1 MYFKLSVRNA
11 KRSFT
16 DYLLYIVTVTALSA
30 VMEASNCITVMGESA
45 GFQAVSFPLLI
56 AMIQIILIGYINT
69 FMLKQRAKEF
79 ANYLLLGMKKKNL
92 TNLFLCEM
100 LLIGLFSFFTGTTI
114 GFVLYR
120 FFGPGGS
127 CWTGEP
133 FCSNASL
140 SFSTSFPRFRLSG
153 ALYGKSMLYTLVYF
167 CIVETICALSLKH
180 RLNKLQIRELM
191 HEKNRSQTV
200 KNKGNYKKW
209 RLLFYLSFLCLI
221 GFVCGIAFLPE
232 KDIVPLISTAA
243 VPLIISVFSFYQW
256 SLGFLYERRKTQAID
271 LYQKD
276 RLYLTAGITSN
287 VRTAAV
293 TNAVFCM
300 CFLFS
305 AGAFLTGMLMLQ
317 PEIRL
322 FPTAIQQWMGGLQ
335 IGIYIVF
342 TVIYFSILSL
352 HQIIELRQDAQALRI
367 LHYIGKSSRQIKVL
381 VIRQIAMKLLF
392 PMAMALLLF
401 FFCLPLLNLKMNLV
415 LPISMRNALFRF
427 AGAFLSCTFFFCLC
441 YFFVIWV
448 MGRQTIKTSLLK

>member
-30 VMEASNCITVMGESA
+30 VMEASDCITVMGESA
-45 GFQAVSFPLLI
+45 GFQTVSFPLLI
-56 AMIQIILIGYINT
+56 TMIQIILIGYINT

-79 ANYLLLGMKKKNL
+79 ANYLLLGMKKENL

-100 LLIGLFSFFTGTTI
+100 LLIGLFCFFTGTTI
-114 GFVLYR
+114 GFVLYG
-120 FFGPGGS
+120 FWGSGGS
-127 CWTGEP
+127 C
-133 FCSNASL
+133 
-140 SFSTSFPRFRLSG
+140 PRFRLSV

-167 CIVETICALSLKH
+167 CIVETICTLSLKH

-191 HEKNRSQTV
+191 YEKNRSQTV

-209 RLLFYLSFLCLI
+209 RLLFCLSFLCLI
-221 GFVCGIAFLPE
+221 GSVCGIAFLPE

-243 VPLIISVFSFYQW
+243 VPLLISVFSFYQW
-256 SLGFLYERRKTQAID
+256 ILGFLYERRKKQAID

-322 FPTAIQQWMGGLQ
+322 FPTDIQQWMGGLQ

-352 HQIIELRQDAQALRI
+352 HQIIELRQDAQALRV

-415 LPISMRNALFRF
+415 LPISMRNALIRF
-427 AGAFLSCTFFFCLC
+427 AGAFLLCTFFFCLC
-441 YFFVIWV
+441 YFFVIWF

>member
-1 MYFKLSVRNA
+1 MMYFKLSVRNA

-30 VMEASNCITVMGESA
+30 VMEASDCITVMGESA

-56 AMIQIILIGYINT
+56 AMIQIILIGYINA

-79 ANYLLLGMKKKNL
+79 ANYLLLGMKKENL

-100 LLIGLFSFFTGTTI
+100 LLIGLFCFFTGTTI
-114 GFVLYR
+114 GFVLYG
-120 FFGPGGS
+120 FWGPGGS
-127 CWTGEP
+127 C
-133 FCSNASL
+133 
-140 SFSTSFPRFRLSG
+140 PRFRLSG

-200 KNKGNYKKW
+200 KNKGNYKNW
-209 RLLFYLSFLCLI
+209 GLLFCISFLCLI
-221 GFVCGIAFLPE
+221 GSVCGIAFLPE
-232 KDIVPLISTAA
+232 KDIVPLISTIA
-243 VPLIISVFSFYQW
+243 VPLLISVFAFYQW
-256 SLGFLYERRKTQAID
+256 ILGFLYERRKKQAIG

-322 FPTAIQQWMGGLQ
+322 FPTTIQQWMGGLQ

-401 FFCLPLLNLKMNLV
+401 FFCLPLLNLKMILV

-427 AGAFLSCTFFFCLC
+427 AGAFLLCTFFFCLC